1 MNIPVVAIV
10 GRTNVGKSSLFNA
23 IMGYRVAIVQDT
35 PGVTRDRHMVMVSRY
50 EVPFWLV
57 DTGGVLG
64 DEDPAMEPLV
74 RSQAEV
80 AIAEAD
86 IVICVLDGIHGP
98 HSHDEE
104 VVRLLRQS
112 GKPTLWVINKT
123 EKAQSKL
130 EASEFYGLGIDDYF
144 LVSAA
149 HREGIGE
156 LVAAI
161 KTHAKKLGAPDTSEL
176 PKDERVRIA
185 IVGKPNVGKSTL
197 INTLSGNKRLVV
209 SPVAG
214 TTRDAIDV
222 EITREGKKFVLVDT
236 AGLRRKTR
244 VDDDSVE
251 RYSNL
256 RTTKSIAGS
265 DVVVLMLDAT
275 EGVPSDQEKKIATL
289 AHEKGKGLILALN
302 KWDAVEKDYK
312 SVKVFENTIREAFK
326 FAPYAPIIFLSAL
339 TGRRCPNLLDLVAQ
353 VAANRTMRIPTGKL
367 NRLIERALFKNP
379 PPVYRGHP
387 LKAFFVTQISEAPP
401 TIIVFTNYPRG
412 ITDPY
417 VRFLRK
423 CIREEFP
430 LEGTDIRLIFKKKSE
445 KSAKKDV
452 DDGTVDV
459 NDEIDIEED
468 EGETVQF
475 HTDTGI
481 ELDEIDPEGEEFFEE
496 I

>member
-1 MNIPVVAIV
+1 MKIPVVAIV

-23 IMGYRVAIVQDT
+23 IVGYRVAIVEDT
-35 PGVTRDRHMVMVSRY
+35 PGVTRDRHMMMVSRY

-64 DEDPAMEPLV
+64 DEDPEMEPLV

-80 AIAEAD
+80 AISEAD
-86 IVICVLDGIHGP
+86 MIICVFDGINGP

-104 VVRLLRQS
+104 VVRILRQS
-112 GKPTLWVINKT
+112 GKPVFWVINKT
-123 EKAQSKL
+123 EKSQSKL
-130 EASEFYGLGIDDYF
+130 EAAEFYGLGIDEYF
-144 LVSAA
+144 LTSAA

-161 KTHAKKLGAPDTSEL
+161 KTKAKELGAPDTADL
-176 PKDERVRIA
+176 PKDDRIRVS

-197 INTLSGNKRLVV
+197 INTLTGGKRLVV

-222 EITREGKKFVLVDT
+222 EISREGKKYVLVDT
-236 AGLRRKTR
+236 AGLRRKSK
-244 VDDDSVE
+244 VEDESIE

-256 RTTKSIAGS
+256 KTTKAIAGS

-275 EGVPSDQEKKIATL
+275 EGIPSDQEKKIATL
-289 AHEKGKGLILALN
+289 AHEKGKGLILAMN

-312 SVKVFENTIREAFK
+312 SVKVFEKTVRESFK

-339 TGRRCPNLLDLVAQ
+339 TGKRCPNLLDLVSK
-353 VAANRTMRIPTGKL
+353 VAENRSSRISTAKL
-367 NRLIERALFKNP
+367 NRVVEHALFKNP

-387 LKAFFVTQISEAPP
+387 LKVFFTTQISDSPP
-401 TIIVFTNYPRG
+401 TIIIFTNYPRG
-412 ITDPY
+412 ISDPY
-417 VRFLRK
+417 ERYLRK

-445 KSAKKDV
+445 KSSKKDTDKI
-452 DDGTVDV
+452 DDESEAEELEVSHNSSD
-459 NDEIDIEED
+459 DEGFIEED
-468 EGETVQF
+468 LS
-475 HTDTGI
+475 TD
-481 ELDEIDPEGEEFFEE
+481 EEFCEKV
-496 I
+496 

>member
-10 GRTNVGKSSLFNA
+10 GRTNVGKSSLFNS
-23 IMGYRVAIVQDT
+23 IIGYRVAIVEDS
-35 PGVTRDRHMVMVSRY
+35 PGVTRDRHMMMVSRY

-64 DEDPAMEPLV
+64 DEDPNMEPLV

-86 IVICVLDGIHGP
+86 MIICVLDGIHGP
-98 HSHDEE
+98 HSHDED
-104 VVRLLRQS
+104 VVRILRQS
-112 GKPTLWVINKT
+112 GKPVFWVINKT
-123 EKAQSKL
+123 EKSQSKL
-130 EASEFYGLGIDDYF
+130 EAAEFYGLGIDEYF
-144 LVSAA
+144 LTSAA

-161 KTHAKKLGAPDTSEL
+161 KTKAKELGAPDTTDL
-176 PKDERVRIA
+176 PKDERIRIA

-197 INTLSGNKRLVV
+197 INTLSGGKRLVV

-222 EITREGKKFVLVDT
+222 EITRDGKKYVLVDT
-236 AGLRRKTR
+236 AGLRRKTK
-244 VDDDSVE
+244 VDDNSIE

-256 RTTKSIAGS
+256 KTTKSIAGS

-275 EGVPSDQEKKIATL
+275 EGIPSDQEKKIATL
-289 AHEKGKGLILALN
+289 AHEKGKGLILAMN
-302 KWDAVEKDYK
+302 KWDAVEKNYK
-312 SVKVFENTIREAFK
+312 SVKIFENTIRESFK
-326 FAPYAPIIFLSAL
+326 FAPYAPIIFMSAL
-339 TGRRCPNLLDLVAQ
+339 TGKRCPNLLDLVSK
-353 VAANRTMRIPTGKL
+353 VAENRTTRISTAKL
-367 NRLIERALFKNP
+367 NRVIENALFKNP

-387 LKAFFVTQISEAPP
+387 LKVFFTTQISDAPP

-412 ITDPY
+412 ISDPY
-417 VRFLRK
+417 ERYLRK

-445 KSAKKDV
+445 KSSRKDS
-452 DDGTVDV
+452 DDRVEEV
-459 NDEIDIEED
+459 QED
-468 EGETVQF
+468 EELVATNF
-475 HTDTGI
+475 NHDTS
-481 ELDEIDPEGEEFFEE
+481 FEE
-496 I
+496 EESIDFDEELHEEL